1 MPINMMG
8 TIGAYAKTQKLK
20 MQWDMKK
27 QSRNVTDHKKSM
39 DEWLESSRA
48 DTKDTTD
55 TTNTPQM
62 GGNSDNR
69 LRTIQTKVDAGKKL
83 TAGERA
89 YLKEKDP
96 ETYSELE
103 ANEQEQRAYERKL
116 KQCRTKEE
124 VQRLKMSNLGSSLAK
139 INSVKNNPAI
149 SAEKKLKIFM
159 HEKRRCDRMEES
171 TREFVRRGEYEKLP
185 ADRELVEAQK
195 EELERFIQK
204 PEEQEAPV
212 EEKEAA
218 AVEDT
223 AEEAETPIEEPVKE
237 TVQEPAKEPVRK
249 PEKDAV
255 RTESPE
261 LRKVRRAKAKAAYAH
276 IEHPKDPDAASSVDI
291 KA

>member
-1 MPINMMG
+1 MPAGMMG
-8 TIGAYAKTQKLK
+8 TIGAYTKTMKLQ

-27 QSRNVTDHKKSM
+27 ESGNVTDHKKSM

-48 DTKDTTD
+48 DTKDTT
-55 TTNTPQM
+55 NTPQT
-62 GGNSDNR
+62 GGGSDNR
-69 LRTIQTKVDAGKKL
+69 LRTIQAKVDAGKKL
-83 TAGERA
+83 TSEERA

-103 ANEQEQRAYERKL
+103 ASEQEQRAYEQKL
-116 KQCRTKEE
+116 KRCRTKEE
-124 VQRLKMSNLGSSLAK
+124 VQRLKMTHLGSSLAK
-139 INSVKNNPAI
+139 VNSVKNNSAI
-149 SAEKKLKIFM
+149 SAEKKRKIIM

-185 ADRELVEAQK
+185 TDRELVEAEK
-195 EELERFIQK
+195 EALERMTQK

-212 EEKEAA
+212 KESEASAGGDAA
-218 AVEDT
+218 A
-223 AEEAETPIEEPVKE
+223 EAEAPVREPVKE
-237 TVQEPAKEPVRK
+237 PAQK

-261 LRKVRRAKAKAAYAH
+261 LRKVRRAKAKAAYAR
-276 IEHPKDPDAASSVDI
+276 IEKPRDPDVSSVDI